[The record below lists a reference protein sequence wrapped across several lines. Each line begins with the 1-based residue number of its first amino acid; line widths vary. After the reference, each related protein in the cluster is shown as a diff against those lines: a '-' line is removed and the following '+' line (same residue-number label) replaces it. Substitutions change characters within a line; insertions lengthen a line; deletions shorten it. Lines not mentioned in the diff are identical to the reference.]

1 MILILFHT
9 SEFQWAL
16 LILIQKRS
24 ELSTEQRLRKTKER
38 HSNCMTWFEQLE
50 THLHD
55 LYLLNSPYAVD
66 AFKPAFRSFFGE
78 EHQTFK
84 LKMFHNL
91 DQLRLQLERENLHGV
106 NAKTCLQAL
115 RTQFKEF
122 LASKGV
128 NATDLLNQGWQ
139 QDFEDFT
146 RCEPSAYRRELLENL
161 DTLEAVIHRVV
172 NTYGVLRMKENEL
185 NALKENG
192 SQLHDEILHEHQI
205 KSSVKMQ
212 SQDIQINPVQAM
224 DDSLIVS
231 KSSLIEPENNNA
243 FSKSEI
249 ETQMQRQEEKVNMR
263 EAVDAGLVVTE
274 SSGTKP
280 DKQDTSSSS
289 GNYTTQAV
297 DADIGP
303 VNDEEPFAEV
313 QLTALHNILAN
324 EQQHTEQSEP
334 SYDTH
339 LLETIDSN
347 TTPTS
352 TNMCHRG
359 GEIDQDALLKTELL
373 KTKDM
378 VDKEIYNELSK
389 RFLQLEKHCI
399 SLEIQI
405 QQKEES
411 FQSNKPCKD
420 QEFPD
425 FREFFVIND
434 LKAQLLARTTLICNL
449 KKQIKSVKETSNE
462 AKVKNNID
470 VIETINIELEHSV
483 AKLLAANEQLH
494 KENEHLKQTYKEL
507 YDSIKKTRIQNKD
520 NSESLIS
527 QINQKSVENADLKA
541 QLQEKVFANAALKNE
556 LRKIKG
562 NSVDSKFAKASIL
575 GKPPLQPS
583 RNHLVVRQP
592 NAFTSER
599 PRISR
604 PRFAS
609 QVDEKN
615 DLSKT
620 VTPHYLPKVRES
632 AAAKPHQVN
641 APNYSRNSHK
651 ESYGSNDMVHAYFL
665 EDARKMT
672 QDKTRILSHKDMA
685 STRAHYTPNACT
697 PKPRN
702 IYRSSHVSKCSG
714 GMSNGEPLVDHSR
727 NSSFFLDSKQL
738 VCSICHKYIFNT
750 NHDDCITKILNK
762 VNSRAKVQSP
772 KIRNNNPVEPKN
784 HTHKPGRQNGIGQR
798 FSLNKSSAVHEKPH
812 TPRSCLRWKPTG
824 RIFKT
829 VRLRWI
835 PTGKVFIDSTTK
847 VDSEPPNGSNDD
859 ITNPYECNQTLY
871 VSAGTSN
878 SSAEQLQIGKGNP
891 FSKILQKFAEK
902 SNHPHSVDMSRTQT
916 LLGHSLHQQIT
927 FYLHSAD
934 LGTSTHDA
942 KTRRSLLHDNIVPKP
957 DLALELGKSIS
968 LTKAEEEAVAREVH
982 ATHARIMSESEPEPT
997 QRRQSEFDGRT
1008 KFLEKQT
1015 KKIWTKDWGLSLS
1028 IDEQWF
1034 DLSVDLLRKAL
1045 AITPVIPA
1053 HPFELPPSG
1062 NTVIDFVNE
1071 LGYPEPVEIVSNIRQ
1086 KQYHSTP
1093 DSAVHHTG
1101 DDFILGNLK
1110 LSQKVRTDEVILR
1123 KPHKKVQREQPA
1135 TKRALPK
1142 KEPTQTTNPKKESL
1156 LPLVDEDDE
1165 AQQESIP
1172 QEEGDD
1178 PDLELAKK
1186 MSLEAHQEKGE
1197 GEGDDADMERAIKLS
1212 LDPAFLPQG
1221 RAPVGGVTIRD
1232 PVSETTPK
1240 LPEVVGK
1247 GKAIVTEEQVAHS
1260 LIDLSKKKRI
1270 TNQFILVRRDQTPYD
1285 STTGPSSQP
1294 EDDTSEKVIHE
1305 SSSTSDSKRTESETE
1320 AAAPKGDKDQ
1330 GEVDSSTVTLG
1341 VSIPVSDPEK
1351 AHEALA
1357 GPDPE
1362 PMQEDQTGSNSG
1374 KLHVSLAGPNPEHMD
1389 DEFLATAYPKVHENL
1404 KLITDECVIK

>member
-1 MILILFHT
+1 ME
-9 SEFQWAL
+9 SSNSNSKE
-16 LILIQKRS
+16 R
-24 ELSTEQRLRKTKER
+24 ELQLTQRLAKQR

-231 KSSLIEPENNNA
+231 KGSLIEPENNNA

-352 TNMCHRG
+352 TNMCHMG
-359 GEIDQDALLKTELL
+359 GEIDQDALLKTKLL

-411 FQSNKPCKD
+411 FQSNKPCKN
-420 QEFPD
+420 QEFLE
-425 FREFFVIND
+425 FREFFMIND

-462 AKVKNNID
+462 AKVKNDID

-494 KENEHLKQTYKEL
+494 KENEYLKQTYKEL

-541 QLQEKVFANAALKNE
+541 QIQEKVFANAALKNE

-562 NSVDSKFAKASIL
+562 NSVDTKFAKASIL

-604 PRFAS
+604 QRFAS

-615 DLSKT
+615 DL
-620 VTPHYLPKVRES
+620 YLPNVRES
-632 AAAKPHQVN
+632 AHAKPHHVN
-641 APNYSRNSHK
+641 APSSSRNSHK

-672 QDKTRILSHKDMA
+672 QDKTRIPSHKDMA
-685 STRAHYTPNACT
+685 STRAHCTPNACT

-702 IYRSSHVSKCSG
+702 IYRSSPVSKCSG

-727 NSSFFLDSKQL
+727 NSSFFLDSKQF
-738 VCSICHKYIFNT
+738 VCSTCKKCIFYA
-750 NHDDCITKILNK
+750 NHDACITKVMNK

-829 VRLRWI
+829 VSLRWI
-835 PTGKVFIDSTTK
+835 PTGKMFTDSTTK
-847 VDSEPPNGSNDD
+847 VDSEPLNGSNDD

-871 VSAGTSN
+871 FSAGTSV
-878 SSAEQLQIGKGNP
+878 NP
-891 FSKILQKFAEK
+891 LKE
-902 SNHPHSVDMSRTQT
+902 R
-916 LLGHSLHQQIT
+916 
-927 FYLHSAD
+927 
-934 LGTSTHDA
+934 
-942 KTRRSLLHDNIVPKP
+942 
-957 DLALELGKSIS
+957 
-968 LTKAEEEAVAREVH
+968 
-982 ATHARIMSESEPEPT
+982 
-997 QRRQSEFDGRT
+997 
-1008 KFLEKQT
+1008 
-1015 KKIWTKDWGLSLS
+1015 
-1028 IDEQWF
+1028 
-1034 DLSVDLLRKAL
+1034 LR
-1045 AITPVIPA
+1045 VW
-1053 HPFELPPSG
+1053 
-1062 NTVIDFVNE
+1062 
-1071 LGYPEPVEIVSNIRQ
+1071 
-1086 KQYHSTP
+1086 
-1093 DSAVHHTG
+1093 
-1101 DDFILGNLK
+1101 
-1110 LSQKVRTDEVILR
+1110 
-1123 KPHKKVQREQPA
+1123 
-1135 TKRALPK
+1135 LPK
-1142 KEPTQTTNPKKESL
+1142 RLISHTSG
-1156 LPLVDEDDE
+1156 V
-1165 AQQESIP
+1165 
-1172 QEEGDD
+1172 
-1178 PDLELAKK
+1178 
-1186 MSLEAHQEKGE
+1186 
-1197 GEGDDADMERAIKLS
+1197 
-1212 LDPAFLPQG
+1212 QG
-1221 RAPVGGVTIRD
+1221 IQ
-1232 PVSETTPK
+1232 
-1240 LPEVVGK
+1240 
-1247 GKAIVTEEQVAHS
+1247 I
-1260 LIDLSKKKRI
+1260 
-1270 TNQFILVRRDQTPYD
+1270 
-1285 STTGPSSQP
+1285 
-1294 EDDTSEKVIHE
+1294 
-1305 SSSTSDSKRTESETE
+1305 
-1320 AAAPKGDKDQ
+1320 
-1330 GEVDSSTVTLG
+1330 
-1341 VSIPVSDPEK
+1341 
-1351 AHEALA
+1351 
-1357 GPDPE
+1357 
-1362 PMQEDQTGSNSG
+1362 
-1374 KLHVSLAGPNPEHMD
+1374 
-1389 DEFLATAYPKVHENL
+1389 
-1404 KLITDECVIK
+1404 

>member
-1 MILILFHT
+1 ME
-9 SEFQWAL
+9 SSNSNSKE
-16 LILIQKRS
+16 R
-24 ELSTEQRLRKTKER
+24 ELQLTQRLAKQR
-38 HSNCMTWFEQLE
+38 HSICMTWFEQLE

-172 NTYGVLRMKENEL
+172 NTYGVLRMKENEV

-224 DDSLIVS
+224 DDSLI
-231 KSSLIEPENNNA
+231 
-243 FSKSEI
+243 
-249 ETQMQRQEEKVNMR
+249 
-263 EAVDAGLVVTE
+263 
-274 SSGTKP
+274 
-280 DKQDTSSSS
+280 
-289 GNYTTQAV
+289 
-297 DADIGP
+297 
-303 VNDEEPFAEV
+303 
-313 QLTALHNILAN
+313 
-324 EQQHTEQSEP
+324 QSEP
-334 SYDTH
+334 NYDTH
-339 LLETIDSN
+339 LLETTIDSN

-359 GEIDQDALLKTELL
+359 GEIDQNALLNAELL

-378 VDKEIYNELSK
+378 DLPE
-389 RFLQLEKHCI
+389 
-399 SLEIQI
+399 
-405 QQKEES
+405 
-411 FQSNKPCKD
+411 
-420 QEFPD
+420 

-434 LKAQLLARTTLICNL
+434 LKAQLQANITLICDL
-449 KKQIKSVKETSNE
+449 KKQIKSVKEASNE
-462 AKVKNNID
+462 AKVKNDID
-470 VIETINIELEHSV
+470 
-483 AKLLAANEQLH
+483 
-494 KENEHLKQTYKEL
+494 TYKEL
-507 YDSIKKTRIQNKD
+507 FDSIKKTKVQNKD

-527 QINQKSVENADLKA
+527 QVNQKSVENADLKA
-541 QLQEKVFANAALKNE
+541 QFQEKVFANAALKNE

-562 NSVDSKFAKASIL
+562 NSMDTKFAKASIL

-599 PRISR
+599 PRMSR

-672 QDKTRILSHKDMA
+672 QDKTRIPNHRDMA
-685 STRAHYTPNACT
+685 STRAHCTPNACT

-702 IYRSSHVSKCSG
+702 IYRSSPVSKCSG

-727 NSSFFLDSKQL
+727 NSSFFLDSKKFI
-738 VCSICHKYIFNT
+738 CSICHKYIFNT

-829 VRLRWI
+829 VSLRWI

-878 SSAEQLQIGKGNP
+878 SSA
-891 FSKILQKFAEK
+891 
-902 SNHPHSVDMSRTQT
+902 DTM
-916 LLGHSLHQQIT
+916 
-927 FYLHSAD
+927 
-934 LGTSTHDA
+934 
-942 KTRRSLLHDNIVPKP
+942 
-957 DLALELGKSIS
+957 
-968 LTKAEEEAVAREVH
+968 AEENIPA
-982 ATHARIMSESEPEPT
+982 PEPT
-997 QRRQSEFDGRT
+997 R
-1008 KFLEKQT
+1008 
-1015 KKIWTKDWGLSLS
+1015 
-1028 IDEQWF
+1028 
-1034 DLSVDLLRKAL
+1034 
-1045 AITPVIPA
+1045 
-1053 HPFELPPSG
+1053 
-1062 NTVIDFVNE
+1062 
-1071 LGYPEPVEIVSNIRQ
+1071 
-1086 KQYHSTP
+1086 
-1093 DSAVHHTG
+1093 
-1101 DDFILGNLK
+1101 
-1110 LSQKVRTDEVILR
+1110 
-1123 KPHKKVQREQPA
+1123 
-1135 TKRALPK
+1135 
-1142 KEPTQTTNPKKESL
+1142 
-1156 LPLVDEDDE
+1156 
-1165 AQQESIP
+1165 
-1172 QEEGDD
+1172 
-1178 PDLELAKK
+1178 
-1186 MSLEAHQEKGE
+1186 
-1197 GEGDDADMERAIKLS
+1197 
-1212 LDPAFLPQG
+1212 
-1221 RAPVGGVTIRD
+1221 
-1232 PVSETTPK
+1232 
-1240 LPEVVGK
+1240 
-1247 GKAIVTEEQVAHS
+1247 
-1260 LIDLSKKKRI
+1260 
-1270 TNQFILVRRDQTPYD
+1270 
-1285 STTGPSSQP
+1285 
-1294 EDDTSEKVIHE
+1294 
-1305 SSSTSDSKRTESETE
+1305 
-1320 AAAPKGDKDQ
+1320 
-1330 GEVDSSTVTLG
+1330 
-1341 VSIPVSDPEK
+1341 
-1351 AHEALA
+1351 
-1357 GPDPE
+1357 
-1362 PMQEDQTGSNSG
+1362 
-1374 KLHVSLAGPNPEHMD
+1374 
-1389 DEFLATAYPKVHENL
+1389 
-1404 KLITDECVIK
+1404 

>member
-1 MILILFHT
+1 
-9 SEFQWAL
+9 
-16 LILIQKRS
+16 
-24 ELSTEQRLRKTKER
+24 
-38 HSNCMTWFEQLE
+38 
-50 THLHD
+50 
-55 LYLLNSPYAVD
+55 
-66 AFKPAFRSFFGE
+66 
-78 EHQTFK
+78 
-84 LKMFHNL
+84 MFHNL

-115 RTQFKEF
+115 KTQFKEF

-128 NATDLLNQGWQ
+128 NATDLLNQGWK

-161 DTLEAVIHRVV
+161 DTLEAVIHSVV
-172 NTYGVLRMKENEL
+172 NTYGVLRMKENEV

-231 KSSLIEPENNNA
+231 KGSLIEPENNNA

-280 DKQDTSSSS
+280 DKQNTSSSS
-289 GNYTTQAV
+289 GSYTTQAV

-411 FQSNKPCKD
+411 FQSNKPCKN
-420 QEFPD
+420 QEFPE

-541 QLQEKVFANAALKNE
+541 QIQEKVFANAALNNE
-556 LRKIKG
+556 LRKLKG
-562 NSVDSKFAKASIL
+562 NIVDSKFTKASIL

-672 QDKTRILSHKDMA
+672 QDKTMIPNHRDMA
-685 STRAHYTPNACT
+685 STRAHCTPNACT
-697 PKPRN
+697 PKLRN
-702 IYRSSHVSKCSG
+702 IYRSSPISKCSG
-714 GMSNGEPLVDHSR
+714 GMSNG
-727 NSSFFLDSKQL
+727 N
-738 VCSICHKYIFNT
+738 
-750 NHDDCITKILNK
+750 
-762 VNSRAKVQSP
+762 
-772 KIRNNNPVEPKN
+772 
-784 HTHKPGRQNGIGQR
+784 
-798 FSLNKSSAVHEKPH
+798 
-812 TPRSCLRWKPTG
+812 
-824 RIFKT
+824 
-829 VRLRWI
+829 
-835 PTGKVFIDSTTK
+835 
-847 VDSEPPNGSNDD
+847 
-859 ITNPYECNQTLY
+859 
-871 VSAGTSN
+871 
-878 SSAEQLQIGKGNP
+878 
-891 FSKILQKFAEK
+891 
-902 SNHPHSVDMSRTQT
+902 
-916 LLGHSLHQQIT
+916 
-927 FYLHSAD
+927 
-934 LGTSTHDA
+934 
-942 KTRRSLLHDNIVPKP
+942 
-957 DLALELGKSIS
+957 
-968 LTKAEEEAVAREVH
+968 
-982 ATHARIMSESEPEPT
+982 
-997 QRRQSEFDGRT
+997 
-1008 KFLEKQT
+1008 
-1015 KKIWTKDWGLSLS
+1015 
-1028 IDEQWF
+1028 
-1034 DLSVDLLRKAL
+1034 
-1045 AITPVIPA
+1045 
-1053 HPFELPPSG
+1053 FE
-1062 NTVIDFVNE
+1062 
-1071 LGYPEPVEIVSNIRQ
+1071 
-1086 KQYHSTP
+1086 
-1093 DSAVHHTG
+1093 
-1101 DDFILGNLK
+1101 
-1110 LSQKVRTDEVILR
+1110 
-1123 KPHKKVQREQPA
+1123 
-1135 TKRALPK
+1135 
-1142 KEPTQTTNPKKESL
+1142 
-1156 LPLVDEDDE
+1156 
-1165 AQQESIP
+1165 
-1172 QEEGDD
+1172 
-1178 PDLELAKK
+1178 
-1186 MSLEAHQEKGE
+1186 
-1197 GEGDDADMERAIKLS
+1197 
-1212 LDPAFLPQG
+1212 
-1221 RAPVGGVTIRD
+1221 
-1232 PVSETTPK
+1232 
-1240 LPEVVGK
+1240 
-1247 GKAIVTEEQVAHS
+1247 
-1260 LIDLSKKKRI
+1260 
-1270 TNQFILVRRDQTPYD
+1270 
-1285 STTGPSSQP
+1285 
-1294 EDDTSEKVIHE
+1294 
-1305 SSSTSDSKRTESETE
+1305 
-1320 AAAPKGDKDQ
+1320 
-1330 GEVDSSTVTLG
+1330 
-1341 VSIPVSDPEK
+1341 
-1351 AHEALA
+1351 
-1357 GPDPE
+1357 
-1362 PMQEDQTGSNSG
+1362 
-1374 KLHVSLAGPNPEHMD
+1374 
-1389 DEFLATAYPKVHENL
+1389 
-1404 KLITDECVIK
+1404 